1 MSLPHVRGPAI
12 GVVISAE
19 KTSEIGWGI
28 LGPGKISRAFA
39 EGLLEAEG
47 AVIAAVGS
55 RDPGRAADFAT
66 EFGAG
71 RAHGSYEELAADPA
85 VDAVYIGTPHA
96 FHHAQTLMCLLA
108 GKHVLCEKALA
119 LNAGQAAEM
128 ITAARESGLVLM
140 EAMWTRFL
148 PAMVRVREL
157 LAAGAIGEVRS
168 VTADFGFRA
177 AFDPASRLFAPELG
191 GGALL
196 DIGVYPL
203 NLAYMVCGEPLA
215 VHSLANLGATGVD
228 EESVTILH
236 HSAGRLSNLSC
247 SFRADTP
254 REARIQGTE
263 GAIAIGRPWWKTE
276 RIILQPRGGEP
287 ETIDLPARGGGYTH
301 EAEAFM
307 DLIRSGERESEIMPL
322 DESLA
327 IMMTMDEV
335 RSRWGMK
342 YPGE

>member
-1 MSLPHVRGPAI
+1 M
-12 GVVISAE
+12 
-19 KTSEIGWGI
+19 
-28 LGPGKISRAFA
+28 
-39 EGLLEAEG
+39 
-47 AVIAAVGS
+47 IASVGS
-55 RDPGRAADFAT
+55 RDRRRAEDFADRY
-66 EFGAG
+66 GAA
-71 RAHGSYEELAADPA
+71 RAHGSYAELVADPT

-96 FHHAQTLMCLLA
+96 FHHEQTLMCLRA

-128 ITAARESGLVLM
+128 ITATRESGLVLM

-157 LAAGAIGEVRS
+157 IAAGAIGEVRS

-177 AFDPASRLFAPELG
+177 NFDPASRLFAPELG

-203 NLAYMVCGEPLA
+203 NLAFMVCGEPLA

-228 EESVTILH
+228 EESVTILR
-236 HSAGRLSNLSC
+236 HSEGQLSNLSC
-247 SFRADTP
+247 SFRAVTP

-263 GAIAIGRPWWKTE
+263 GRITIGCPWWKATRFVLE
-276 RIILQPRGGEP
+276 PRGGEP
-287 ETIDLPARGGGYTH
+287 RTIDAPVRGGGYTH

-307 DLIRSGERESEIMPL
+307 DLIRSGERESAIMPL

-327 IMMTMDEV
+327 IMRTMDEL